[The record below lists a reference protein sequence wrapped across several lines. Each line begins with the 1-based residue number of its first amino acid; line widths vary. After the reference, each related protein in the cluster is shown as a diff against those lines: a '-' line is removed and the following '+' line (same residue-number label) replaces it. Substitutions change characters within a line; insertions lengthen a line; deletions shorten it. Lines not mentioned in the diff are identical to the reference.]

1 MQKRDSLRKQLD
13 GEVTDGAVED
23 LLEDDKV
30 LEKRFDEKEKRLI
43 AIQREIEVLKET
55 LEKSQRFKAE
65 LVQGISVLS

>member
-1 MQKRDSLRKQLD
+1 M
-13 GEVTDGAVED
+13 TDGAVED